1 MAHIFQINISPGGVP
16 KQPIPAGLVTP
27 LGLEGDVQRD
37 RRYHGGPDRA
47 LCLFSLEHILALQAE
62 GHPIYPG
69 ATGENVTI
77 AGLDWAALSPGVR
90 LQLGPE
96 VLVEITGYA
105 SPCSNITAAFRDG
118 AINEISEK
126 KYPGRSRLY
135 GRVLHTG
142 RLRPGDEVQVI
153 SPDGTDQDDRPM

>member
-1 MAHIFQINISPGGVP
+1 M
-16 KQPIPAGLVTP
+16 
-27 LGLEGDVQRD
+27 
-37 RRYHGGPDRA
+37 
-47 LCLFSLEHILALQAE
+47 
-62 GHPIYPG
+62 
-69 ATGENVTI
+69 TI
-77 AGLDWAALSPGVR
+77 AGLDWATLVPGVR

-105 SPCSNITAAFRDG
+105 SPCSNITAAFRNG

-142 RLRPGDEVQVI
+142 RLRPGDVVQVV
-153 SPDGTDQDDRPM
+153 PPGGRGDDGQPE